1 MGGEVRKHPTIICR
15 CNDVTVEDVERAI
28 EEGYTDLESLRKRLR
43 IGMGP
48 CQGRTC
54 IPLLIRILAR
64 KLGKKPAE
72 IMLPVTRPPIVP
84 VPLEL
89 FLKSK
94 DAAGGEEK

>member
-1 MGGEVRKHPTIICR
+1 MGRGVKKHPTLICR
-15 CNDVTVEDVERAI
+15 CNDVTIEDVEKAI
-28 EEGYTDLESLRKRLR
+28 EEGYTDIESLRKRLR

-54 IPLLIRILAR
+54 IPLLIRVLAR

-72 IMLPVTRPPIVP
+72 LLLPTIRPPIVP

-94 DAAGGEEK
+94 DVGGGE

>member
-1 MGGEVRKHPTIICR
+1 MGRGVKKHPTLICR
-15 CNDVTVEDVERAI
+15 CNDVTIEDVEKAI
-28 EEGYTDLESLRKRLR
+28 EEGYTDIESLRKRLR

-54 IPLLIRILAR
+54 IPLLIRVLAR

-72 IMLPVTRPPIVP
+72 LLLPTVRPPIVP

-94 DAAGGEEK
+94 DVGGGE